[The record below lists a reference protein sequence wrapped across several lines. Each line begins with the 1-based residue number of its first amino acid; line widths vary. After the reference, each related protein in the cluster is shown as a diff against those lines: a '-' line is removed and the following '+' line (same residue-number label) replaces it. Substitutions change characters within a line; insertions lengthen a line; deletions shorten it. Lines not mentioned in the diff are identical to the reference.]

1 MYQPMLFLH
10 WKQVRIVLI
19 PFIVASFGLPLY
31 AVHQMGGIPGIP
43 ADTQAYM
50 ILAMAEGLRP
60 VFPALAAA
68 NGIMLALSAW
78 NWDHQ
83 VGHVYSLS
91 LPIPRWRFATL
102 KMGAGAAL
110 ALLPAAA
117 FWAGSLVAASSVALP
132 AGLHA
137 YPNALALRFF
147 MVVLVSYAVV
157 FAMASGTV
165 KTATLV
171 VSAVLAFLII
181 GGALS
186 AQLSEAFPALRDA
199 NLVTQTIHVL
209 AGKHG
214 PFEVFSGAWSLID
227 V

>member
-19 PFIVASFGLPLY
+19 PFVVAAFALPLY
-31 AVHQMGGIPGIP
+31 AVHQMGGTGTD
-43 ADTQAYM
+43 ALQAYFV
-50 ILAMAEGLRP
+50 LSLAEGLRP

-68 NGIMLALSAW
+68 TGIMLALSAW

-83 VGHVYSLS
+83 IGHTYSLS
-91 LPIPRWRFATL
+91 LPLPRWRFATL
-102 KMGAGAAL
+102 KMGAGATL
-110 ALLPAAA
+110 SLLPALA
-117 FWAGSLVAASSVALP
+117 FWGGAQVATASITLP

-147 MVVLVSYAVV
+147 MVMLVSYAVF
-157 FAMASGTV
+157 FALASGTV
-165 KTATLV
+165 KTASIIA
-171 VSAVLAFLII
+171 SAVLLFLIV
-181 GGALS
+181 GGALGTS
-186 AQLSEAFPALRDA
+186 LGQFFPTLHGV
-199 NLVTQTIHVL
+199 NLVDEAISIL